1 MTGAKNMRK
10 RLTLKEKVALI
21 EDSMQPGF
29 KQSKAAMKWGISPG
43 CVNSILK
50 NKTKIFDD
58 FQNDAKNKNSK
69 KNVSSCKF
77 SEIASK
83 LFEWHEEKS

>member
-29 KQSKAAMKWGISPG
+29 KQSKAAMKWKIRTWKLGYLNSLQIVKILDL
-43 CVNSILK
+43 VNFLPLIK
-50 NKTKIFDD
+50 KFTKSRFACTI
-58 FQNDAKNKNSK
+58 
-69 KNVSSCKF
+69 
-77 SEIASK
+77 
-83 LFEWHEEKS
+83 

>member
-29 KQSKAAMKWGISPG
+29 KQSKAAKKLGISPG

-50 NKTKIFDD
+50 NKTKIIDD
-58 FQNDAKNKNSK
+58 FQSDAKNKNSK
-69 KNVSSCKF
+69 KNVSSCKLR
-77 SEIASK
+77 SYMKRCSSVE
-83 LFEWHEEKS
+83 LGN

>member
-29 KQSKAAMKWGISPG
+29 KQSKAAMKWGISPD
-43 CVNSILK
+43 CVNS
-50 NKTKIFDD
+50 
-58 FQNDAKNKNSK
+58 FQK
-69 KNVSSCKF
+69 
-77 SEIASK
+77 
-83 LFEWHEEKS
+83 

>member
-50 NKTKIFDD
+50 NKTKIIPIQGY
-58 FQNDAKNKNSK
+58 FQVHGGS
-69 KNVSSCKF
+69 
-77 SEIASK
+77 SK
-83 LFEWHEEKS
+83 L